1 MTDFVTDQVPQPR
14 SALVLACVLQLTD
27 TDEGARFWWQYAAGA
42 GQAAAAYCLY
52 LHHLALGESD
62 TADWWHR
69 QTDDVQ
75 PPPGPPAEDTPTP
88 SPEAAPSAWH
98 PADHRITN
106 TSTTTI
112 LRILRHLAKYSARP
126 RSAAVTELMAYVPT
140 AVAVGYLRQPEMD
153 LPTPGADFARRIST
167 LLATAADRPDVTNT
181 LPARPDSREH
191 ASRDAARPSPDLPL
205 PRPARQRTS
214 RWEKPQNGE
223 HGHMKST
230 RSACT

>member
-1 MTDFVTDQVPQPR
+1 M
-14 SALVLACVLQLTD
+14 LQLTD

-75 PPPGPPAEDTPTP
+75 PPPGRPLKTLQPQ
-88 SPEAAPSAWH
+88 SRSSPSAWH

-126 RSAAVTELMAYVPT
+126 APPRSPNSWHTCPP
-140 AVAVGYLRQPEMD
+140 QSP
-153 LPTPGADFARRIST
+153 S
-167 LLATAADRPDVTNT
+167 AT
-181 LPARPDSREH
+181 S
-191 ASRDAARPSPDLPL
+191 ASPKWTC
-205 PRPARQRTS
+205 PRPALTSHAGSAPCSPRLPTGPTSPTPSPHDRILESMPPAMLLAPRRTFPC
-214 RWEKPQNGE
+214 RDQQD
-223 HGHMKST
+223 
-230 RSACT
+230 SAPAGGRNRKTVNTAI

>member
-1 MTDFVTDQVPQPR
+1 MAVCR
-14 SALVLACVLQLTD
+14 
-27 TDEGARFWWQYAAGA
+27 RRRAG
-42 GQAAAAYCLY
+42 AAAAYCLY

-75 PPPGPPAEDTPTP
+75 PPPGRPLKTLQPQ
-88 SPEAAPSAWH
+88 SRSSPSAWH

-153 LPTPGADFARRIST
+153 LPTPALTSHAGSAPCSPR
-167 LLATAADRPDVTNT
+167 
-181 LPARPDSREH
+181 LPTGPTSPTPSRTTGF
-191 ASRDAARPSPDLPL
+191 SRACL
-205 PRPARQRTS
+205 PRCCSPPRRTFPCRDQQDSAPAGGRNRKTV
-214 RWEKPQNGE
+214 N
-223 HGHMKST
+223 T
-230 RSACT
+230 AI